1 MYILVLNCGSS
12 SVKFSLFE
20 KESKQVIMS
29 GLAEKLISETPE
41 IGWKLEQT
49 GEKFSE
55 TLPNKEGAAF
65 EKIVAVLEANNIDAK
80 DIYGVGHRVVH
91 GGEKFFASAQIT
103 EANFSELEKIS
114 DLAPLHNPANLDG
127 IKFSQKVFPGVPQVA
142 VFDTAFHQT
151 IPQKA
156 FMYAIPK
163 ELYED
168 HGIRKYGF
176 HGTSHKFVSINAI
189 KELGLDPENSGVIVA
204 HMGNGCSATAIKNG
218 KSVDTTMGLTPLAGL
233 VMGTRSGDI
242 DPSIHQFIQKTK
254 GWDLDKITNVLN
266 KKSGLLGLS
275 GIDSDMRTIT
285 SEREKGNKAAELTLD
300 IYCYNLAKHIF
311 ALSASLDRLDALV
324 FTGGI
329 GENSRVVRELT
340 IAQLKI
346 LGFQLDSEKNET
358 TGYGGSTDTG
368 IITKEGSTIAYVLPT
383 NEELMITMDTIEV
396 IENS

>member
-1 MYILVLNCGSS
+1 MFILVLNCGSS

-20 KESKQVIMS
+20 KETKAVILS
-29 GLAEKLISETPE
+29 GLAEKLISDVPE
-41 IGWKLEQT
+41 IGWKIEAT

-55 TLPNKEGAAF
+55 TLDKKDGAAF
-65 EKIVAVLEANNIDAK
+65 EKIVDVLKANSINTKEIF
-80 DIYGVGHRVVH
+80 GVGHRVVH
-91 GGEKFFASAQIT
+91 GGEKFFASSEIT
-103 EANFSELEKIS
+103 DANFGELEKIS
-114 DLAPLHNPANLDG
+114 HLAPLHNPANLNG
-127 IKFSQKVFPGVPQVA
+127 IQFSQKVFPGVPQVA

-163 ELYED
+163 ELYEEN
-168 HGIRKYGF
+168 GIRKYGF

-189 KELGLDPENSGVIVA
+189 KDLKLDPENSGVIVA

-242 DPSIHQFIQKTK
+242 DPSIHQFIKNAK
-254 GWDLDKITNVLN
+254 GWDLDEITNVLN

-285 SEREKGNKAAELTLD
+285 AEREKGNPAAELTLD

-311 ALSASLDRLDALV
+311 ALSASLERLDALV

-329 GENSRVVRELT
+329 GENSRVVREGT
-340 IAQLKI
+340 IKQLGI
-346 LGFQLDSEKNET
+346 LGFKLDATKNET
-358 TGYGGSTDTG
+358 TGYGGTQDTG
-368 IITKEGSTIAYVLPT
+368 IITEEGSTIAYVLPT

-396 IENS
+396 IENN